1 MRLNALNALGTHLL
15 LELRDC
21 NSASLNDLQFVRQTL
36 LDTAKQIGATVIGDS
51 FHEFSPQ
58 GVTGVV
64 AIAESH
70 LCIHTWPEYAYAAVD
85 VFTCGEAINP
95 EDAVSPIVRALESR
109 DHSVISLKRG
119 ILPALASGV
128 EPGLANIVRTGA

>member
-1 MRLNALNALGTHLL
+1 MNALGTHLL

-21 NSASLNDLQFVRQTL
+21 DSKSLNDLHLVREMLTS
-36 LDTAKQIGATVIGDS
+36 TAERIGATVIGDS

-70 LCIHTWPEYAYAAVD
+70 LCIHTWPEYGYAAVD
-85 VFTCGEAINP
+85 IFTCGDSIDP
-95 EDAVSPIVRALESR
+95 EDAVPYIVTALGAG

-119 ILPALASGV
+119 ILPAIPDAVGVPATARSGV
-128 EPGLANIVRTGA
+128 